1 MCELYHKGMNAI
13 DILSFMGEL
22 GIRYRESDIPKAI
35 DYLKRMIADK
45 RVIVGYGDEGISLIV
60 LFSICND
67 WKPYLL
73 KKTWE
78 YMEHDPLGYTAYLE
92 KIGSKVWNRD
102 IRNEVERE
110 ITYLYPSAV
119 LCKAHRYGKI
129 GDREVTTHRRL
140 TCLETIQ

>member
-1 MCELYHKGMNAI
+1 MNAI
-13 DILSFMGEL
+13 DILTFMGEL
-22 GIRYRESDIPKAI
+22 GIRYREQDIQKAI
-35 DYLKRMIADK
+35 DYLNHMILDK
-45 RVIVGYGDEGISLIV
+45 RVIVGYEKGIKLVV

-78 YMEHDPLGYTAYLE
+78 YMEHNPLGYTAYLE
-92 KIGSKVWNRD
+92 KIGSTIWNRD
-102 IRNEVERE
+102 IRNEVESA
-110 ITYLYPSAV
+110 IVDLYPSAM

-140 TCLETIQ
+140 QCLTV